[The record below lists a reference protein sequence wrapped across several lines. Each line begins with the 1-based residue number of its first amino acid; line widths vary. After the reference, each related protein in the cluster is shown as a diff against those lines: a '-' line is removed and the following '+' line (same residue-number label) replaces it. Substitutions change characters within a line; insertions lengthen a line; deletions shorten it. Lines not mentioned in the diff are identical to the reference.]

1 MLPLLK
7 VPVSDRFT
15 AGNRALVCGFVCLLA
30 FLLSASEVV
39 AGDFSSENRNRY
51 RDKFLQIAKD
61 LKIPESEISFSF
73 RVPGVGRV
81 SHREDTLRIPASTMK
96 LVVTAAAWELLGPDF
111 ELKTDLLIDGPVS
124 NGVLEGNLIVVGRGD
139 PAVVGREDEED
150 VLWELRPW
158 CQQLKRFGVTAVKG
172 KVLADIRY
180 FSGPGFHPDW
190 PRQSAHQWYYAAS
203 GALNL
208 NDNCLDLFLGPVSEG
223 EVDFSV
229 RPLQPLAK
237 FSNRL
242 KMVKDSKKHLI
253 RIDRKFDEWS
263 VVISGAFFQGSQK
276 QKFHVTV
283 PDPAENFVSAFT
295 NLLSTEGVS
304 IAGESIDL
312 GESGQV
318 LATISHS
325 LKSRS
330 AVLLKNSQNLYAD
343 SIFRV
348 LGKELGGEGSFVA
361 AKASLMNWAL
371 QNFSNSDPL
380 VFQDG
385 SGLSR
390 QNRLTSQFLLDV
402 VDRVIVQDW
411 GADFTEQLAVGGVDG
426 TLRKRLGQSGLKG
439 RVFAKTGT
447 LTGVSSLA
455 GLLFPQ
461 DSSEP
466 VTFAMICNRKKGSAA
481 VARKWQDRVLQWVE
495 SQLGGN

>member
-7 VPVSDRFT
+7 VPVSDRF
-15 AGNRALVCGFVCLLA
+15 ADGNRALVSGFVCLLA
-30 FLLSASEVV
+30 FLLSATEVF

-73 RVPGVGRV
+73 RVPGVGRI

-111 ELKTDLLIDGPVS
+111 EMKTDLLIDGPVS

-158 CQQLKRFGVTAVKG
+158 CEQLKRLGVAEVKG

-223 EVDFSV
+223 EIGFSV

-242 KMVKDSKKHLI
+242 KIIKDSKKHLI

-263 VVISGAFFQGSQK
+263 VVISGAFFQGAQK

-304 IAGESIDL
+304 VSGESIDL
-312 GESGQV
+312 GSNTLSGVVVVSLALPPRDLVKTLISEHFDLTHGFGWGQQV
-318 LATISHS
+318 A
-325 LKSRS
+325 
-330 AVLLKNSQNLYAD
+330 Y
-343 SIFRV
+343 
-348 LGKELGGEGSFVA
+348 
-361 AKASLMNWAL
+361 L
-371 QNFSNSDPL
+371 QP
-380 VFQDG
+380 
-385 SGLSR
+385 GLSR
-390 QNRLTSQFLLDV
+390 
-402 VDRVIVQDW
+402 IVQAAGRIIRGPKDK
-411 GADFTEQLAVGGVDG
+411 GVLCLVDPRFADP
-426 TLRKRLGQSGLKG
+426 K
-439 RVFAKTGT
+439 
-447 LTGVSSLA
+447 LA
-455 GLLFPQ
+455 GFFPEHWQ
-461 DSSEP
+461 VQQSSTKE
-466 VTFAMICNRKKGSAA
+466 VENHLNRFWSNDLSNAG
-481 VARKWQDRVLQWVE
+481 D
-495 SQLGGN
+495 

>member
-7 VPVSDRFT
+7 VPVPDRFT
-15 AGNRALVCGFVCLLA
+15 AGNRALVISFVCLLA
-30 FLLSASEVV
+30 FLLSAPDAV

-73 RVPGVGRV
+73 RVPGVGQI

-96 LVVTAAAWELLGPDF
+96 LVVSAAAWELLGPDF
-111 ELKTDLLIDGPVS
+111 ELKTDLLIDGPIS
-124 NGVLEGNLIVVGRGD
+124 NGVLDGNLIVVGRGD

-158 CQQLKRFGVTAVKG
+158 CQQLKRIGVTAIKG

-190 PRQSAHQWYYAAS
+190 PRQSAQQWYYAAS

-223 EVDFSV
+223 EVEFSV

-237 FSNRL
+237 ISNRL
-242 KMVKDSKKHLI
+242 KLVKDSKKHLI
-253 RIDRKFDEWS
+253 RIDRKFDEWN

-283 PDPAENFVSAFT
+283 PDPAGNFVSAFT

-304 IAGESIDL
+304 VAGESIDL
-312 GESGQV
+312 GKSGQV

-348 LGKELGGEGSFVA
+348 LGKELGGEGSFIV
-361 AKASLMNWAL
+361 AKATLRDWAL
-371 QNFSNSDPL
+371 QNFMKSDPL

-390 QNRLTSQFLLDV
+390 QNRLTSRFLLNV
-402 VDRVIVQDW
+402 VDRAISQDW

-495 SQLGGN
+495 GQLGGN

>member
-7 VPVSDRFT
+7 VPVSDRFA
-15 AGNRALVCGFVCLLA
+15 AGNSALVSGFVCLLA
-30 FLLSASEVV
+30 FLLSAAEVV

-73 RVPGVGRV
+73 RVPGVGRI

-111 ELKTDLLIDGPVS
+111 EMKTDLLVDGPVS

-158 CQQLKRFGVTAVKG
+158 CEQLKRLGVAEVKG
-172 KVLADIRY
+172 KVLADVRY

-223 EVDFSV
+223 EIGFFV

-242 KMVKDSKKHLI
+242 KIIKDSKKHLI

-263 VVISGAFFQGSQK
+263 VVISGAFFQGAQK

-295 NLLSTEGVS
+295 NLLSTEGISVS
-304 IAGESIDL
+304 GESIDL
-312 GESGQV
+312 GGSGQV

-343 SIFRV
+343 SVFRV
-348 LGKELGGEGSFVA
+348 LGKELGGEGSFLVA
-361 AKASLMNWAL
+361 KTTLMNWAL
-371 QNFSNSDPL
+371 QNFTQSDPL
-380 VFQDG
+380 IFQDG

-390 QNRLTSQFLLDV
+390 QNRLTSRFLLDV
-402 VDRVIVQDW
+402 LGRVIAQDW

-461 DSSEP
+461 GSSEP

-481 VARKWQDRVLQWVE
+481 IARKWQDRVLQWVE
-495 SQLGGN
+495 GQLGGN

>member
-1 MLPLLK
+1 
-7 VPVSDRFT
+7 
-15 AGNRALVCGFVCLLA
+15 
-30 FLLSASEVV
+30 
-39 AGDFSSENRNRY
+39 
-51 RDKFLQIAKD
+51 
-61 LKIPESEISFSF
+61 
-73 RVPGVGRV
+73 
-81 SHREDTLRIPASTMK
+81 
-96 LVVTAAAWELLGPDF
+96 
-111 ELKTDLLIDGPVS
+111 
-124 NGVLEGNLIVVGRGD
+124 
-139 PAVVGREDEED
+139 
-150 VLWELRPW
+150 
-158 CQQLKRFGVTAVKG
+158 
-172 KVLADIRY
+172 
-180 FSGPGFHPDW
+180 
-190 PRQSAHQWYYAAS
+190 
-203 GALNL
+203 
-208 NDNCLDLFLGPVSEG
+208 
-223 EVDFSV
+223 
-229 RPLQPLAK
+229 
-237 FSNRL
+237 
-242 KMVKDSKKHLI
+242 MVKDSKKHLI

-304 IAGESIDL
+304 VAGESIDL

-348 LGKELGGEGSFVA
+348 LGKELGGEGSFVE

>member
-7 VPVSDRFT
+7 VPVSDRFA
-15 AGNRALVCGFVCLLA
+15 AGNRALVSGFVCLLA
-30 FLLSASEVV
+30 LFLSATEVF

-73 RVPGVGRV
+73 RVPGVGRI

-111 ELKTDLLIDGPVS
+111 EMKTDLLIDGPVS

-158 CQQLKRFGVTAVKG
+158 CEQLKRLGVAEVKG

-223 EVDFSV
+223 EVEFSV

-242 KMVKDSKKHLI
+242 KMIKDSKKHLI

-263 VVISGAFFQGSQK
+263 VAISGAFFQGSQK

-295 NLLSTEGVS
+295 NLLSTEGISVS
-304 IAGESIDL
+304 GESIDL

-325 LKSRS
+325 LQSRS
-330 AVLLKNSQNLYAD
+330 SVLLKNSQNLYAD

-348 LGKELGGEGSFVA
+348 LGKELGGEGSFVV
-361 AKASLMNWAL
+361 AKTTMMNWAL
-371 QNFSNSDPL
+371 QNFRNSDPL

-390 QNRLTSQFLLDV
+390 QNRLTSRFLLDV
-402 VDRVIVQDW
+402 LGRVVTQDW

-426 TLRKRLGQSGLKG
+426 TLRKRLGTTGLKG

-461 DSSEP
+461 GSSEP
-466 VTFAMICNRKKGSAA
+466 VSFAMICNRKKGSAA

-495 SQLGGN
+495 GQLDGN